1 MYEPTAD
8 VSCERCVWVCNVY
21 MLPRPCC
28 SCSARLHSISFSA
41 ASPLSRSSWTGINI
55 TDLKNPGPIQGI
67 KIPFSHCF
75 AFSYKVRIW
84 KRGEE
89 NLSLKLL
96 AHAVKALVFARDA
109 DPCQFNLM
117 DPEPRKTLSV
127 TIFSISFV

>member
-1 MYEPTAD
+1 ME
-8 VSCERCVWVCNVY
+8 E
-21 MLPRPCC
+21 
-28 SCSARLHSISFSA
+28 
-41 ASPLSRSSWTGINI
+41 
-55 TDLKNPGPIQGI
+55 
-67 KIPFSHCF
+67 
-75 AFSYKVRIW
+75 W